1 MCLLFFP
8 GKRNSV
14 VNHLYEKLLDN
25 LPKEIEKLS
34 LVFKDSVSL
43 SDSGFELIAKGIAR
57 HKEYLE
63 ELSVNTH
70 GVSTSNLTKAHIK
83 MMTNVV
89 K

>member
-1 MCLLFFP
+1 MCYLKFP
-8 GKRNSV
+8 KYRNRF
-14 VNHLYEKLLDN
+14 VNHLYENLLGN
-25 LPKEIEKLS
+25 LPKEIVKLS
-34 LVFKDSVSL
+34 LGFKDSVSL

-63 ELSVNTH
+63 ELSVNTR

-83 MMTNVV
+83 MMKNVV